1 MKTYEEWQRLAAEI
15 TIPNQAYINGQFVS
29 ALSGETFDC
38 VNPSTETVLAKVS
51 STDSADVDVAVA
63 AAGKAFKSGVWS
75 KMAPRDRKNIMLK
88 WADLLAQHQDEFAVL
103 DTLYMGKSISE
114 MVGID
119 IPDSIDC
126 IRWTAE
132 GIDKLYGEIAPTNGQ
147 NLALISHEPIGVVAA
162 ITPWNY
168 PLMMATWKI
177 APALAAGNSVILK
190 PSEKSPLSV
199 LRLAELATQAGMPDG
214 VFNVLPGFGHTAGK
228 ALALHHDVQVLAF
241 TGSTRVAGMLMEYSG
256 QSNLKRVWIE
266 AGGKSPCL
274 VFDDYKDIV
283 KAAQGAAAAIFT
295 NQGEVCIACSRLY
308 VQSSIKDAF
317 MVELIKASKAYIPGD
332 PLNPA
337 TNMGP
342 LVDKNQM
349 DTIAKFINSAQ
360 KDGATLLLGGLPE
373 YQEGKGFFVNPTIF
387 ADAKNQMEFVREEIF
402 GPVLAV
408 STFDTEEEGVALAN
422 DSKYGLGASIWTSD
436 LSRAHRVSRQLESG
450 MVWVNT
456 WGDGDTTVPFGG
468 VKASGNGRD
477 KSLHAM
483 EKYTEL
489 KNVWIR
495 L

>member
-1 MKTYEEWQRLAAEI
+1 
-15 TIPNQAYINGQFVS
+15 
-29 ALSGETFDC
+29 
-38 VNPSTETVLAKVS
+38 
-51 STDSADVDVAVA
+51 
-63 AAGKAFKSGVWS
+63 
-75 KMAPRDRKNIMLK
+75 
-88 WADLLAQHQDEFAVL
+88 
-103 DTLYMGKSISE
+103 MGKSISE

-317 MVELIKASKAYIPGD
+317 MVELIKASKAYVPGD

>member
-1 MKTYEEWQRLAAEI
+1 MKTYDQWQQLADTVA
-15 TIPNQAYINGQFVS
+15 IPDKAYINGHFVP
-29 ALSGETFDC
+29 AVSGETFDC
-38 VNPSTETVLAKVS
+38 INPTTEQCLAKVA
-51 STDSADVDVAVA
+51 STDAADVEVAVSA
-63 AAGKAFKSGVWS
+63 AKKAFKSGVWS
-75 KMAPRDRKNIMLK
+75 QMAPRERKNIMLK
-88 WADLLAQHQDEFAVL
+88 WADLVSQHQDEFALL
-103 DTLYMGKSISE
+103 DTLDMGKSISE
-114 MVGID
+114 MLAID

-126 IRWTAE
+126 MRWTAE
-132 GIDKLYGEIAPTNGQ
+132 GIDKLYGEIAPTGGP

-168 PLMMATWKI
+168 PLMMACWKI
-177 APALAAGNSVILK
+177 MPALAAGNSVILK

-199 LRLAELATQAGMPDG
+199 LRLAELASQAGVPDG

-241 TGSTRVAGMLMEYSG
+241 TGSTRVAGMLMQYSG

-274 VFDDYKDIV
+274 VFDDYEDIA

-308 VQSSIKDAF
+308 VQSSIKEVF
-317 MVELIKASKAYIPGD
+317 MEALLAAAKKYVPGNPLD
-332 PLNPA
+332 PN

-349 DTIAKFINSAQ
+349 DTMTRFVNSA
-360 KDGATLLLGGLPE
+360 KEEGARLVLGGAPN
-373 YQEGKGFFVNPTIF
+373 YQPGQGFFVEPTIF
-387 ADAKNQMEFVREEIF
+387 VDADNRMEFVREEIF

-408 STFDTEEEGVALAN
+408 STFDTEEQAIALAN
-422 DSKYGLGASIWTSD
+422 DSQYGLGAAIWTSN
-436 LSRAHRVSRQLESG
+436 LSRAHRVSRRLESG